1 MINSKLYLR
10 NYKNKNGE
18 SPILLLINKKGIV
31 RNKSLNIYV
40 KQINWDNKKQRVKA
54 GDPDHVRKNRLLSH
68 FKAKAIKIID
78 DHVVRDKLLSLNEF
92 MKLFKDENYGSQ
104 DFFAYA
110 DRLIEQK
117 IGINKENTIR
127 SMRSSMRKLQAF
139 RKELTFGEINF
150 EFIQSYERFLKV
162 ERNNNDNSI
171 SKSMRLFKVVVNDA
185 LHNGLIENNPF
196 GNYKIRRIE
205 GDREHLT
212 EKEVKKLQNIYIN
225 KELKSNMHNVLHYF
239 LFSCYTGLS
248 FVDLKELQKKDIV
261 QTEKEKKIISIKRSK
276 TGTQVLVPLNTNA
289 EALLPD
295 IKRMYDKQ
303 KLFNILTSQHTNRH
317 LKKIMDIAGIKKRIS
332 FHCGRHTFAT
342 LCKNYGM
349 NYEVIAKYLGHMD
362 KRTTL
367 GHCCQ
372 WRQFSTNV

>member
-162 ERNNNDNSI
+162 ERNNNDNGW
-171 SKSMRLFKVVVNDA
+171 V
-185 LHNGLIENNPF
+185 
-196 GNYKIRRIE
+196 Y
-205 GDREHLT
+205 
-212 EKEVKKLQNIYIN
+212 EKWWI
-225 KELKSNMHNVLHYF
+225 LKPKF
-239 LFSCYTGLS
+239 
-248 FVDLKELQKKDIV
+248 
-261 QTEKEKKIISIKRSK
+261 
-276 TGTQVLVPLNTNA
+276 
-289 EALLPD
+289 
-295 IKRMYDKQ
+295 
-303 KLFNILTSQHTNRH
+303 
-317 LKKIMDIAGIKKRIS
+317 
-332 FHCGRHTFAT
+332 
-342 LCKNYGM
+342 
-349 NYEVIAKYLGHMD
+349 
-362 KRTTL
+362 
-367 GHCCQ
+367 
-372 WRQFSTNV
+372 